1 MCRMEKVSS
10 KCRRLGNVTY
20 KVGYLGNLEE
30 LQVGNGSSEAALGVQ
45 LPALE
50 VQ

>member
-1 MCRMEKVSS
+1 MQEIG
-10 KCRRLGNVTY
+10 KCDLQGRLFR
-20 KVGYLGNLEE
+20 NLEE